1 MSHTLT
7 CARCL
12 RRIFSQ
18 ARKDLC
24 FLSEEEGVETQIDA
38 KGRLEEGTAL
48 SLPAATHSAI
58 AREDARILA
67 ELARAVEDD

>member
-1 MSHTLT
+1 M
-7 CARCL
+7 
-12 RRIFSQ
+12 
-18 ARKDLC
+18 
-24 FLSEEEGVETQIDA
+24 SEEEGVETQIDA

-58 AREDARILA
+58 AMEDARILA